1 LSSLLKGRALAYGS
15 GLAALNGALV
25 LLNPKKIAVGDN
37 YHGCHGVIDIFNR
50 LTGLKKLELDCP
62 DEELQ
67 AGDVIL
73 LETPLNPDGTAF
85 NIEHYAQKAHSRGA
99 FLIVDSTF
107 GPPGLQDPFE
117 FGADIVMHSGSK
129 YFGGHS
135 DMLCGVLATKRS
147 DWFNELFSQRI
158 YLGNNMGNLES
169 WLGVRSLRTLEL
181 RVQRASENATRLVA
195 MLDSAMKQSAD
206 NTAAAAGTDAEAII
220 VRVLAEV
227 RHASLQ
233 PEPWVKKQMPNGYG
247 PVFSIIMKDEDLAR
261 KLPSKLKYFHH
272 ATSLGGVES
281 LIEWRAMSDTRVD
294 RRLLRVS
301 VGIENWEDLRDDLVL
316 AFKALIA

>member
-1 LSSLLKGRALAYGS
+1 M
-15 GLAALNGALV
+15 
-25 LLNPKKIAVGDN
+25 NPKHISVGEN

-50 LTGLKKLELDCP
+50 LTGLKKLDLECP
-62 DEELQ
+62 ADALQ

-73 LETPLNPDGTAF
+73 LETPLNPHGTAF
-85 NIEHYAQKAHSRGA
+85 DIQHYAEKAHSRGA

-135 DMLCGVLATKRS
+135 DLLCGVLATKRKE
-147 DWFNELFSQRI
+147 WFDQLFEQRI
-158 YLGNNMGNLES
+158 YLGNNIGNLES

-181 RVQRASENATRLVA
+181 RVQRASQNATNIVQYL
-195 MLDSAMKQSAD
+195 QSAL
-206 NTAAAAGTDAEAII
+206 NQVNATSGSETEA
-220 VRVLAEV
+220 VARVLSEIK
-227 RHASLQ
+227 HASLQ
-233 PEPWVKKQMPNGYG
+233 TEPWVKKQMPNGYG
-247 PVFSIIMKDEDLAR
+247 PVFSIIMKDENLAKR
-261 KLPSKLKYFHH
+261 LPSKLHYFHH

-281 LIEWRAMSDTRVD
+281 LIEWRAMSDSRVD

-301 VGIENWEDLRDDLVL
+301 VGIENWEDLRDDFVA